1 MDFDQLVTFIEVA
14 KLRNFSRAG
23 QKVFRS
29 QSAVSAQIRQLE
41 HEYGER
47 LLDRSGKNVSL
58 TAAGEVFLEYA
69 QRFVR
74 LRTESLQAVASQ
86 SDKPRGVLVVGANEA
101 TCLYVLPEVFGNYSK
116 EYPQVQVSIYRNF
129 SRKILERVED
139 GTVDLGVVS
148 LPVKSPNLKVHPI
161 FRDRIMCMV
170 SARNPLSNKTEVG
183 VRELSEQPL
192 IFPKTGSTRQL
203 FDSIFRPYRGKL
215 RVAMEIPSVSM
226 IKRFVAADVGVSLVT
241 ASYAADQV
249 RSGEAKLLALKG
261 LNLYRELGL
270 VHRSDKTL
278 SPAAVAFIELC
289 RQRAAEQNT
298 GSPKK

>member
-58 TAAGEVFLEYA
+58 TSAGEVFLEYA

-74 LRTESLQAVASQ
+74 LRAESLQAVASH
-86 SDKPRGVLVVGANEA
+86 SNKPRGILLVGANEA
-101 TCLYVLPEVFGNYSK
+101 TCLYVLPEVFGNYAHLC
-116 EYPQVQVSIYRNF
+116 PQVQVSIYRNF

-139 GTVDLGVVS
+139 GSIDLGVVS
-148 LPVKSPNLKVHPI
+148 LPVKSPNLKVIPI

-170 SARNPLSNKTEVG
+170 SSRNKLSEKSEVT
-183 VRELSEQPL
+183 VREISEQPL
-192 IFPKTGSTRQL
+192 IFPKTGSTRQM
-203 FDSIFRPYRGKL
+203 FDTIFRPYRGKL

-226 IKRFVAADVGVSLVT
+226 IKRFVAADVGVSLIT
-241 ASYAADQV
+241 SRYAADQV
-249 RSGEAKLLALKG
+249 RSGEAKLLPVKG
-261 LNLYRELGL
+261 LSLWRDLGV
-270 VHRSDKTL
+270 VHRSDRTL
-278 SPAAVAFIELC
+278 SPAAVEFLKLC
-289 RQRAAEQNT
+289 GRLSE
-298 GSPKK
+298 K